1 MTNKCL
7 YLLLLAILLSSC
19 APEQN
24 GTANNERN
32 TSDRPLKDS
41 SIVNASIDTAELLPA
56 VSLSLDSSLYKFED
70 GAIRVTWKMLS
81 DVVFTDEYS
90 EEVEAYVPY
99 PTFGTK
105 LQAIEGKTIL
115 IEGYIIPLEETGDE
129 TILVLSALPY
139 SSCFFCGGAGPESVM
154 DIKLRPEVKR
164 KFTTDERMTFRGK
177 LRLNDDDLYFLNYIL
192 EEAEIAL

>member
-41 SIVNASIDTAELLPA
+41 SFVNASIDTAELLPA

-115 IEGYIIPLEETGDE
+115 IEGYIIPLEETG
-129 TILVLSALPY
+129 
-139 SSCFFCGGAGPESVM
+139 
-154 DIKLRPEVKR
+154 
-164 KFTTDERMTFRGK
+164 
-177 LRLNDDDLYFLNYIL
+177 
-192 EEAEIAL
+192 